1 MLKIRMTSHYLLF
14 AIFVVIQQPASFAAE
29 TPQTILK
36 AWADAYA
43 TRSGDALAV
52 VYAKD
57 AHLWGTVSKEPT
69 IGIEQIKEYFE
80 KGGQSVNVRSVTF
93 GKTNTVLRT
102 DSAFISGQYQFSAT
116 MKDGSPRETAAR
128 FSLALVK
135 DGDTWRIVDHHSSA
149 LPK

>member
-1 MLKIRMTSHYLLF
+1 MLKIRMTCRYLFF
-14 AIFVVIQQPASFAAE
+14 AIFVVMQQPASFAAE

-36 AWADAYA
+36 AWTDAYA

-52 VYAKD
+52 LYTKD
-57 AHLWGTVSKEPT
+57 AHLWGTLSKEPS
-69 IGIEQIKEYFE
+69 IGVEKIKEYFE

-102 DSAFISGQYQFSAT
+102 DAAFISGQYQFSAT
-116 MKDGSPRETAAR
+116 MKDGSPREIPAR

-135 DGDTWRIVDHHSSA
+135 DGDTWRIADHHSSA